1 MLGGP
6 PAPSATDCASRPV
19 AGTLFTAWFGSRYN
33 VIAIVITEC
42 VEMGTINLRI
52 DDDLKARSYAVLD
65 RLGVTPSELLRQT
78 LEYGASQERLP
89 FRTTVVTED
98 EEALLALV
106 RERLASPQKG
116 IRVSL
121 DDL

>member
-1 MLGGP
+1 M
-6 PAPSATDCASRPV
+6 
-19 AGTLFTAWFGSRYN
+19 GTLN
-33 VIAIVITEC
+33 I
-42 VEMGTINLRI
+42 RI
-52 DDDLKARSYAVLD
+52 DDDLKARSYAVLEK
-65 RLGVTPSELLRQT
+65 LGITPSELLRQT
-78 LEYGASQERLP
+78 LEYVVSQERLP

-116 IRVSL
+116 IKVSL

>member
-1 MLGGP
+1 M
-6 PAPSATDCASRPV
+6 
-19 AGTLFTAWFGSRYN
+19 GTLH
-33 VIAIVITEC
+33 I
-42 VEMGTINLRI
+42 RI
-52 DDDLKARSYAVLD
+52 DDDLKARSYAVLEK
-65 RLGVTPSELLRQT
+65 LGITPSELLRQT
-78 LEYGASQERLP
+78 LEYVVSQERLP

-116 IRVSL
+116 IKVSL

>member
-1 MLGGP
+1 M
-6 PAPSATDCASRPV
+6 RR
-19 AGTLFTAWFGSRYN
+19 TLTGFAAWRDRCYC
-33 VIAIVITEC
+33 VITNAITWC
-42 VEMGTINLRI
+42 MAMGTINLRI
-52 DDDLKARSYAVLD
+52 DDDLKTRSYAVLEK
-65 RLGVTPSELLRQT
+65 LGVTPSELLRQT
-78 LEYGASQERLP
+78 LEYVASQERLP

-116 IRVSL
+116 IKVSL